1 MKGEVRI
8 IIADDEPAGRRTLQ
22 MLLGEDPESSIV
34 AMCRSAAETTDA
46 VLRHRPDV
54 LFLDVEM
61 PGGTGFDALRGL
73 PADLMPVVVFVT
85 AFDEYAVEAFG
96 VQATDYLLKPFSDSR
111 FRMALARAKERLWQ
125 RTAAAAE
132 RNASHLARI
141 NGHHARA
148 AATHSPGD
156 RLAIR
161 TPRGT
166 RFVSLDEIDWIEAR
180 GDYVRIYSG
189 ERFQLVRGAIGWYE
203 ERLDPSRFVRVHRS
217 AIVNVSRVV
226 ELKRG
231 STGDAEAVMQ
241 DGRRCRVSQSGRE
254 RLGRVFGRRL

>member
-1 MKGEVRI
+1 MKGEVRT

-22 MLLGEDPESSIV
+22 MLLGEDPETSIV
-34 AMCRSAAETTDA
+34 AMCRSAAETTEA
-46 VLRHRPDV
+46 VLRHRPDL

-61 PGGTGFDALRGL
+61 PGGSGFDALRGL
-73 PADLMPVVVFVT
+73 PPEMMPVVVFVT

-96 VQATDYLLKPFSDSR
+96 VQATDYLLKPFSDAR
-111 FRMALARAKERLWQ
+111 FRTALARAKERLWQ

-132 RNASHLARI
+132 RSASHLGRVTADFAR
-141 NGHHARA
+141 GGGA
-148 AATHSPGD
+148 PVLGD

-166 RFVSLDEIDWIEAR
+166 RFVSLDEIDVIEAR

-189 ERFQLVRGAIGWYE
+189 ERFQLVRGAIGRYE

-226 ELKRG
+226 EVLRG
-231 STGDAEAVMQ
+231 ATGDAEAVMQ
-241 DGRRCRVSQSGRE
+241 DGRRWRVSQSGRE